1 MTEQSALP
9 HSSRPVAR
17 RWAIALEGLT
27 TVGAVAGVQ
36 GFLAGQFDPLVDQL
50 TFIEGPA
57 VPAAALAVCIAVP
70 QGVALVLGLRR
81 HPLAPLAALGAGIV
95 LTGWVLA
102 QLPLIGWESPVQW
115 VFFAVGLAETAVAAR
130 WMGGRTDRP
139 STAATRRAVASLRE
153 RAIQLGAEH
162 VIENEDGS
170 IARRM
175 EYPRR
180 TA

>member
-1 MTEQSALP
+1 MTERSALP
-9 HSSRPVAR
+9 HSSRPAAR

-27 TVGAVAGVQ
+27 TVGALAGVQ

-57 VPAAALAVCIAVP
+57 VPAVALGVCIAVP

-81 HPLAPLAALGAGIV
+81 HSLAPHAALGAGIV

-102 QLPLIGWESPVQW
+102 QLPLIGWGSPVQW
-115 VFFAVGLAETAVAAR
+115 TFFAVGLAETAAAAR

-139 STAATRRAVASLRE
+139 STASTRRDAA
-153 RAIQLGAEH
+153 AA
-162 VIENEDGS
+162 
-170 IARRM
+170 
-175 EYPRR
+175 
-180 TA
+180 